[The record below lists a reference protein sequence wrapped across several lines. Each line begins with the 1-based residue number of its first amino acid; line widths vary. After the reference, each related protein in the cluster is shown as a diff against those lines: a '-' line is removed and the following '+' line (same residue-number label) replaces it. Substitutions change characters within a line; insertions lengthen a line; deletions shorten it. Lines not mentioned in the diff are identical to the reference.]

1 MRRVRYAR
9 NKWSFHF
16 VSNKLTSENILLCSK
31 KSTDTSIKPY
41 NLSVHSL
48 GINYK
53 CNEDGGEITTTS
65 TASKA
70 DQDITNNINYNNL
83 KQLSKDLPTTATTS
97 STLSMTM
104 MNATTNIPTRNHF
117 QFNMGSVKKPSPL
130 PSSLP
135 IAKITNLNNTKRT
148 YQPTTDEVD
157 QKLQN
162 VYKKSSS
169 PFLQRK
175 PSEKKDSVFSNIGEF
190 FF

>member
-1 MRRVRYAR
+1 MVEG
-9 NKWSFHF
+9 NK
-16 VSNKLTSENILLCSK
+16 NKKQFFQTTNFLCSK
-31 KSTDTSIKPY
+31 KSTDTPIKPY

-53 CNEDGGEITTTS
+53 CNEDGGEMTATTKS
-65 TASKA
+65 SKA

-97 STLSMTM
+97 STPTTSM
-104 MNATTNIPTRNHF
+104 MNTTTNIPTRNNFH
-117 QFNMGSVKKPSPL
+117 FNMNVNVKKPSPL

-175 PSEKKDSVFSNIGEF
+175 PSEKKDSVFSNIGECKVTF
-190 FF
+190 Y